1 MNLNDILKKTIKD
14 KNEEADKN
22 INISKIQLLVS
33 LGIRIVLIYMLF
45 IFFVGK
51 YIANILGFTNLYFVS
66 IILGTLTNVYIVFE
80 ILKKYLK
87 K

>member
-14 KNEEADKN
+14 KNEEVDKN

-51 YIANILGFTNLYFVS
+51 YIANILGFKNLYFVS
-66 IILGTLTNVYIVFE
+66 IILGTLANVYIVFE
-80 ILKKYLK
+80 ILKKYFK

>member
-22 INISKIQLLVS
+22 INISKIQLLIS

-66 IILGTLTNVYIVFE
+66 IILGTLANVYIVFE

>member
-22 INISKIQLLVS
+22 INISKIQLLIS
-33 LGIRIVLIYMLF
+33 LGIRIVLIYMHF

-66 IILGTLTNVYIVFE
+66 IILGTLANVYIVFE